1 MDSLFD
7 AELGLLQHHVQDDA
21 PPRKHPRGK
30 SARMV
35 VSQTPLRVS
44 FAGGGTDLPDFYNV
58 ETGAVLSAAVD
69 KYVYVTV
76 KEHSQLFNEP
86 IRINYSATEQV
97 NAVDEIKNNIAREC
111 LRLLKIDP
119 PIYISTV
126 GDIPASSGLGGSST
140 FAVGL
145 LNALHAYVGERVAAG
160 QLAEEACHVEMD
172 ILGEPIGKQDQYAAA
187 FGGLNLFRFEPGGA
201 VTVEPQRT
209 QNGCITELFSNIQMF
224 WTGHQ
229 RPASSVLSEQKA
241 NTARN
246 LDVLRCMRDEAY
258 DLRRLC
264 CGEHVD
270 LHAFGAMLRN
280 GWEKKRRLGSAV
292 SNPTIDGWY
301 EAALAA
307 GAHGGKICG
316 AGGGGFL
323 LFVAPPEKRM
333 AVRNALSDLTEIPLG
348 YEVHGSRVVF
358 ASGM

>member
-1 MDSLFD
+1 MAALFD
-7 AELGLLQHHVQDDA
+7 AERGLLQSNTQDDT
-21 PPRKHPRGK
+21 PLRKRGPSN

-44 FAGGGTDLPDFYNV
+44 FAGGGTDLPDFYNA

-76 KEHSQLFNEP
+76 KEHSRLFNEP

-97 NAVDEIKNNIAREC
+97 NTVDEIKNNIAREC
-111 LRLLKIDP
+111 LKLLKIEP

-145 LNALHAYVGERVAAG
+145 LNALHAYRGERVTAG
-160 QLAEEACHVEMD
+160 QLAEEACHIEID

-187 FGGLNLFRFEPGGA
+187 FGGFNLFRFEPGGA

-209 QNGCITELFSNIQMF
+209 QNGAIPELFANIQMF

-241 NTARN
+241 NTSRN

-258 DLRRLC
+258 HLRQLC
-264 CGEHVD
+264 SGEHIN
-270 LHAFGAMLRN
+270 LQAFGAMLRR
-280 GWEKKRRLGSAV
+280 GWEKKRSLGSSV
-292 SNPTIDGWY
+292 SNGTIDAWY

-307 GAHGGKICG
+307 GAIGGKICG
-316 AGGGGFL
+316 AGGGGFF
-323 LFVAPPEKRM
+323 LFIVPPERRV
-333 AVRNALSDLTEIPLG
+333 AVRHALSELAEVPID

-358 ASGM
+358 ASGV